1 MWRYLKAA
9 FWGRVSVPLLGA
21 LPVNAMAAAAVTVLG
36 LLHPAVWLVG
46 LGLETAYLF
55 LTATHERFQKTVD
68 ASDLQERRE
77 ALGPERAT
85 NGRDLQRLVDELEA
99 GERQQLYALKNKL
112 GKIVSLY
119 EQFQV
124 DSYSLEHNR
133 ASLSALLG
141 HYARLL
147 AARSSIVRHWSA
159 DPQQLRAELNA
170 VEAELGQTGM
180 SAELRTSRLQTLE
193 ILRVRLL
200 NQEKKETVLA
210 EIDSER
216 QRIEQ
221 QFDLALENAAI
232 GSQPLSVSADTLYD
246 PGQLGGSFDP
256 LRDLPEA
263 EVPPTRQPARRRN
276 RVSA

>member
-1 MWRYLKAA
+1 MWRYLQAA
-9 FWGRVSVPLLGA
+9 FGARISVPLLGA
-21 LPVNAMAAAAVTVLG
+21 LPVNVMGLAAVAVLG
-36 LLHPAVWLVG
+36 LLHPAIWLVG
-46 LGLETAYLF
+46 LGLETAYL
-55 LTATHERFQKTVD
+55 LLAATSVRFQKTVD
-68 ASDLQERRE
+68 AADLMERR
-77 ALGPERAT
+77 AASGPERSAS
-85 NGRDLQRLVDELEA
+85 GRDLQRLVDELEPA
-99 GERQQLYALKNKL
+99 ERQQLYALKNKL
-112 GKIVSLY
+112 GKIVALY

-133 ASLSALLG
+133 ASLSVLLG

-147 AARSSIVRHWSA
+147 AARGSIVRHWSA
-159 DPQQLRAELNA
+159 DPQQLRAELDA
-170 VEAELGQTGM
+170 VEAELGQSGM
-180 SAELRTSRLQTLE
+180 SAELRASRLQTLE

-210 EIDSER
+210 EIDSEQ

-246 PGQLGGSFDP
+246 PGNFAGSFDP

-263 EVPPTRQPARRRN
+263 EAPPTRQSARRKN
-276 RVSA
+276 RVAD

>member
-1 MWRYLKAA
+1 
-9 FWGRVSVPLLGA
+9 
-21 LPVNAMAAAAVTVLG
+21 
-36 LLHPAVWLVG
+36 
-46 LGLETAYLF
+46 
-55 LTATHERFQKTVD
+55 
-68 ASDLQERRE
+68 
-77 ALGPERAT
+77 
-85 NGRDLQRLVDELEA
+85 
-99 GERQQLYALKNKL
+99 
-112 GKIVSLY
+112 
-119 EQFQV
+119 
-124 DSYSLEHNR
+124 
-133 ASLSALLG
+133 
-141 HYARLL
+141 LL

-159 DPQQLRAELNA
+159 DPQQLRAELSA
-170 VEAELGQTGM
+170 VEAELGQAGM
-180 SAELRTSRLQTLE
+180 SAELRASRLQTLE

-263 EVPPTRQPARRRN
+263 EASPTRASARRKS
-276 RVSA
+276 RVSE